1 MQDHKY
7 KVLHLKVVTI
17 IVCTQYVYSTPLRL
31 RCSLSFIHFLRYWC
45 AVYLA
50 SMYSWLTRDASVEP
64 MTCKL
69 LNSVADGVPLCKLL
83 YTQLTAFLTIFII
96 ILIEIRVGWENKYL
110 FWIAGMHISGHIHFR
125 LWTPYRTLTLHY
137 HKSKSLHEVTAQS
150 SQCSGA
156 RHIHISILSLYNTT
170 RHALIYYKP
179 PSYVEQEVVVFI
191 ALMYECSVKLNVS
204 TTQQLVCLSNI

>member
-1 MQDHKY
+1 
-7 KVLHLKVVTI
+7 
-17 IVCTQYVYSTPLRL
+17 
-31 RCSLSFIHFLRYWC
+31 
-45 AVYLA
+45 
-50 SMYSWLTRDASVEP
+50 

-125 LWTPYRTLTLHY
+125 LWTPYRMLTLHY
-137 HKSKSLHEVTAQS
+137 HKSKSLHEVTAQL
-150 SQCSGA
+150 SQCSVA

-179 PSYVEQEVVVFI
+179 PSNVEQEVVVFI

-204 TTQQLVCLSNI
+204 TTQPIIAIKCLCLHLNQLSQQRLTSVTMPRMVRNKTSIINPISKQPNYPLQHIP

>member
-1 MQDHKY
+1 MSFLTYTRCFRRAHNLQTTALGSRWCTF
-7 KVLHLKVVTI
+7 VQVTI
-17 IVCTQYVYSTPLRL
+17 
-31 RCSLSFIHFLRYWC
+31 
-45 AVYLA
+45 
-50 SMYSWLTRDASVEP
+50 
-64 MTCKL
+64 
-69 LNSVADGVPLCKLL
+69 
-83 YTQLTAFLTIFII
+83 YTINCFPYHFII

-125 LWTPYRTLTLHY
+125 LWTPYRMLTLQY
-137 HKSKSLHEVTAQS
+137 HKSKSLHEVTAQL
-150 SQCSGA
+150 SQCSVA